1 MNPLVARKAPATD
14 WMDGQNIFVP
24 LPEPVLDYPDWG
36 DVLTDINK
44 YGGNW
49 PESIFG
55 KNPKKSPTIGP
66 YPEIG
71 NDDLKQ
77 KFEWI
82 AGLDIDEKTKKEL
95 LGIFA
100 HQVLLPK
107 GKVTTPEELDK
118 FLEVASRYGKDAAN
132 MQTQNLLKLGRQKSI
147 RELGTTAIE
156 GARAVAVA
164 GLPHK
169 DYVSGH
175 GLTAGV
181 GKPSNILRTYFG

>member
-1 MNPLVARKAPATD
+1 MTSLVARESPATD
-14 WMDGQNIFVP
+14 WMDEQNIFVP

-49 PESIFG
+49 PEYIFG
-55 KNPKKSPTIGP
+55 KKPNKSPTIGP

-71 NDDLKQ
+71 NDDFKQ

-82 AGLDIDEKTKKEL
+82 SKSDLPPEMKERL
-95 LGIFA
+95 LGTLA
-100 HQVLLPK
+100 QEVLLPK
-107 GKVTTPEELDK
+107 GKITTPEELGK
-118 FLEVASRYGKDAAN
+118 FLEVTAPHFREALAYQRESTERLAQKKAIS
-132 MQTQNLLKLGRQKSI
+132 NLA
-147 RELGTTAIE
+147 TTVIE
-156 GARAVAVA
+156 GNRNVAIA

-169 DYVSGH
+169 DYVSGY

-181 GKPSNILRTYFG
+181 GKPSNIMRTYFG

>member
-1 MNPLVARKAPATD
+1 MTSLVARESPATD
-14 WMDGQNIFVP
+14 WMDEQNIFVP

-49 PESIFG
+49 PEYIFG
-55 KNPKKSPTIGP
+55 KKPNKSPTIGP

-71 NDDLKQ
+71 NDDFKQ

-82 AGLDIDEKTKKEL
+82 SKSDLPPEMKERL
-95 LGIFA
+95 LGTLA
-100 HQVLLPK
+100 QEVLLPK
-107 GKVTTPEELDK
+107 GKITTPEELGK
-118 FLEVASRYGKDAAN
+118 FLEVTAPHFREALAFQRESMERLA
-132 MQTQNLLKLGRQKSI
+132 RQKAISK
-147 RELGTTAIE
+147 LATTAIE
-156 GARAVAVA
+156 GNRNVAIA

-169 DYVSGH
+169 DYVSGY

-181 GKPSNILRTYFG
+181 GKPSNIMRTYFG